1 MPGARPARV
10 NRSHMRHGI
19 VSVQVHMCL
28 PSGITGS
35 GHHVSSEDA
44 VGSICRD
51 GTVGSSE
58 CNHTETSLRQHMPE
72 VGRKEQWT
80 EESSATKNREINS
93 IYQSATTADAIQ
105 EKILFRLLSK
115 EGSAKPEEISL

>member
-1 MPGARPARV
+1 
-10 NRSHMRHGI
+10 
-19 VSVQVHMCL
+19 
-28 PSGITGS
+28 
-35 GHHVSSEDA
+35 
-44 VGSICRD
+44 
-51 GTVGSSE
+51 
-58 CNHTETSLRQHMPE
+58 MPE